1 MYKQFTSD
9 DIHYIEN
16 DVNKSDKLY
25 TSSAYVKAVAYHSG
39 SSNEDSSSY
48 YHSIN
53 QLFYKIQDFGG
64 SATHTGKGAI
74 LPYSENSIYPMYKN
88 KFNEE
93 GVLFSISQSAYGEKI
108 KPGSLVISGNV
119 DLATSNQIIIKD
131 DGYGNLY
138 PSNADI
144 TQSGNTSLSSSDN
157 YVGNVFYE
165 HGIAILTETASY
177 ISNTF
182 YTSSNTH
189 YEIEY
194 QSTVRTRQLEYDC
207 RLNANE
213 YNSTSNPTILSS
225 SDAITCNEWGP
236 DSRRFG
242 IYTTT
247 DGTTQEFVNSG
258 SVCNITEPII
268 ASQFRTL
275 DWQPYVTTIGL
286 FNEHDE
292 MLMIAK
298 FPQPIR
304 KLAEQS
310 MLIKVKLDF

>member
-119 DLATSNQIIIKD
+119 DQSDQIYIKD

-138 PSNADI
+138 PVNADI

-165 HGIAILTETASY
+165 HGLAILTETGSY
-177 ISNTF
+177 KGGWDLDDATF
-182 YTSSNTH
+182 ETSSPAMTTENNLPH
-189 YEIEY
+189 
-194 QSTVRTRQLEYDC
+194 
-207 RLNANE
+207 
-213 YNSTSNPTILSS
+213 
-225 SDAITCNEWGP
+225 
-236 DSRRFG
+236 G
-242 IYTTT
+242 I
-247 DGTTQEFVNSG
+247 F
-258 SVCNITEPII
+258 
-268 ASQFRTL
+268 F
-275 DWQPYVTTIGL
+275 
-286 FNEHDE
+286 
-292 MLMIAK
+292 
-298 FPQPIR
+298 
-304 KLAEQS
+304 
-310 MLIKVKLDF
+310 